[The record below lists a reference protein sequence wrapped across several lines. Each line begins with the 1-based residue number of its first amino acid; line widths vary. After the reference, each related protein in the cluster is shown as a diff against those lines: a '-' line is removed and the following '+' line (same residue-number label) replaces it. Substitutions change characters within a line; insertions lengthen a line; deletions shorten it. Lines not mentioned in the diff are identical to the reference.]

1 MDFKMKKIIL
11 TLLIFTLPSF
21 LIAKKNSQL
30 VFSRVATFIPA
41 YNISTGTSPYY
52 KPDSGKVW
60 KIEGFRCGGENL
72 TTTAWTF
79 EFNRQDFPGLVF
91 NENFE
96 PLWIGASDSIRF
108 QYYSSNVKSVLVS
121 MLEFEVVN

>member
-1 MDFKMKKIIL
+1 MKKIIL

-41 YNISTGTSPYY
+41 YNFSTNTSPYY

-60 KIEGFRCGGENL
+60 KIENIRPDALGLANIGWTLEVNGFPLRTYLSGEDSHVPIWL
-72 TTTAWTF
+72 S
-79 EFNRQDFPGLVF
+79 D
-91 NENFE
+91 
-96 PLWIGASDSIRF
+96 SDSIRF
-108 QYYSSNVKSVLVS
+108 KNYLKSNVLLVS
-121 MLEFEVVN
+121 MLEFEVVD

>member
-1 MDFKMKKIIL
+1 MDFNMKKIIL

-41 YNISTGTSPYY
+41 YNTSTRTSPYY

-60 KIEGFRCGGENL
+60 KIENFRCGAENL
-72 TTTAWTF
+72 SNDAWTL
-79 EFNRQDFPGLVF
+79 EFNGQDFPGLVY

-108 QYYSSNVKSVLVS
+108 QNYSNSIRNVLVS